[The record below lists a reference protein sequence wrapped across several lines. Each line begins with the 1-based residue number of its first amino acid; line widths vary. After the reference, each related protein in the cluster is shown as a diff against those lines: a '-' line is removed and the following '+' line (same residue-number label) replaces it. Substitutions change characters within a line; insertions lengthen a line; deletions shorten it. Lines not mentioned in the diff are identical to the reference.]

1 MTTALDQAEADRLQR
16 RSLARFV
23 RMLVAGA
30 EDSRLFERQGV
41 AAAVVPSVP
50 VRSIPNS
57 VYYEDSERLVD
68 ALGDLETAYSRAG
81 VVSWM
86 VWLLEADEAAAGALE
101 EAGFA
106 LDGSTAAM
114 SALLSELAAP
124 DPGDLDWDSDATGLE
139 VGRVNDLAYGWED
152 PGVATALRDLR
163 AGPST
168 HLYRA
173 RAGGEVAS
181 VAIVA
186 DAGDEASL
194 FNVAT
199 HPAHQRRGLSS
210 RLVAVALG
218 EARERGMRTSTL
230 QASGA
235 GEPVYRALGYRDF
248 GRIQMWERRTA

>member
-1 MTTALDQAEADRLQR
+1 MIDQAEAERLQR

-30 EDSRLFERQGV
+30 EDSRLFERRGV

-50 VRSIPNS
+50 VHSIPNS
-57 VYYEDSERLVD
+57 VYYSEQAQLID
-68 ALGDLETAYSRAG
+68 AIGDLTTEYARAG
-81 VVSWM
+81 VQSWM
-86 VWLLEADEAAAGALE
+86 VWVLDADEDASAALQGAGC
-101 EAGFA
+101 A
-106 LDGSTAAM
+106 LDGTSAAM
-114 SALLSELAAP
+114 SMLLEDL
-124 DPGDLDWDSDATGLE
+124 DPPEAGDLNWDAEATGLE
-139 VGRVNDLAYGWED
+139 VGRINDLAYGWTD
-152 PGVATALRDLR
+152 PGVATTFRDLR
-163 AGPST
+163 SGPST

-173 RAGGEVAS
+173 RVEGEVAS

-199 HPAHQRRGLSS
+199 APAYQRRGLSA
-210 RLVAVALG
+210 RLVGAALA

-235 GEPVYRALGYRDF
+235 GEPVYARLGYQGF
-248 GRIQMWERRTA
+248 GRLQMWEHRAA